1 LLNRTF
7 IDLEAEFV
15 FVPADE
21 VLPVVEREEA
31 ISFDA
36 NGARDAHR
44 NGRCSFEVIH
54 GAGVSE
60 DRDATPRSAGI
71 LAIADR
77 FALLGLDDQRQL
89 RLGLPADDEI
99 YAWAQRE
106 VASGVARAAAPS

>member
-1 LLNRTF
+1 LWSARRRS
-7 IDLEAEFV
+7 AS
-15 FVPADE
+15 
-21 VLPVVEREEA
+21 RR
-31 ISFDA
+31 

-44 NGRCSFEVIH
+44 NGRCSFEVIIAEQDLGSDPALALMAQVID

-77 FALLGLDDQRQL
+77 FALLGLDDQHQL

-99 YAWAQRE
+99 YAWARRE